1 MVGFVDRPTAI
12 GANVICA
19 SEKQDIA
26 TPTMIGEDPNA
37 VRYNGKLDREIPS
50 PSICGKRKE
59 RRRRR
64 RSTKDE
70 LD

>member
-50 PSICGKRKE
+50 PSICSKIKRKKKH
-59 RRRRR
+59 RRRVR
-64 RSTKDE
+64 
-70 LD
+70 LIL